1 MALKIIM
8 QSEAEIKGVLL
19 KTLQNFW
26 GYSSFR
32 TPQEEIILSVIRGKD
47 TLALLPTGGGKSLC
61 YQLPALVLE
70 GVCLVVSPLL
80 ALIKDQVTQLKS
92 IGVEAE
98 YLSSELDENEQEEIY
113 ARAAEGITKLLYV
126 SPERLSNSMFLQKIT
141 NIHIS
146 FIAVDEAHCISEWGQ
161 DFRPSYQRIGEFR
174 KLFGDVPCLALTAT
188 ATPKVIA
195 DIETK
200 LTLKSPQIF
209 QKSYKRDNLRI
220 FHEEI
225 SDKYQRILDFMK
237 NNSASGIIYVR
248 TRKEAEE
255 LTAFLKQKGIENVDF
270 YHAGLSLK
278 DKNQNQKKWQQSSSH
293 TLVSTNAFGM
303 GIDKENVRFI
313 IHFSPSVSLENYYQ
327 EIGRAGRDGH
337 ESYALLLWNEQE
349 FSDIDDVFRN
359 QIPNKTEFLS
369 ILSFLYSIFQIAE
382 GEASEK
388 IFKLNIQKIKDFT
401 KTSFAKIK
409 NVLNFLHNQELVFW
423 NNYKDLSTLELK
435 ISAEDLELLPPK
447 EAYFVEFLLRNIS
460 GIATHKVA
468 FSEEILSR
476 KLGISVQEIQ
486 DRIQYL
492 EEKELV
498 EYVDGSA
505 DSIKFLKPRNTR
517 EFQGKYW
524 TEFQQIQ
531 RNKLQKWEEM
541 KYFIRETDYCK
552 MKMILTYFGE
562 KNARNCHKC
571 YICQPLNSMQ
581 NLSAQILNVLNE
593 KPMTFDEVR
602 AKLNLSGKEEIFE
615 TLVSLLNEHK
625 IKMLDYKTYTTNEQ

>member
-1 MALKIIM
+1 M

-32 TPQEEIILSVIRGKD
+32 APQEEIILSVIRGKD

-113 ARAAEGITKLLYV
+113 ARATEGITKLLYV

-195 DIETK
+195 DIEKK

-225 SDKYQRILDFMK
+225 SDKYQRVLDFMK

-303 GIDKENVRFI
+303 GIDKENVRFV

-388 IFKLNIQKIKDFT
+388 IFKLNIQKIRDFT

-460 GIATHKVA
+460 GIATHKVS
-468 FSEEILSR
+468 FSEEMLSR

-524 TEFQQIQ
+524 NEFQQIQ

-562 KNARNCHKC
+562 KNAQNCHKC
-571 YICQPLNSMQ
+571 YVCQPLNSTQ
-581 NLSAQILNVLNE
+581 NLSVQILNALNE

>member
-1 MALKIIM
+1 M

-32 TPQEEIILSVIRGKD
+32 APQEEIILSVIRGKD

-113 ARAAEGITKLLYV
+113 ARAAEGVTKLLYV
-126 SPERLSNSMFLQKIT
+126 SPERLSNSLFLQKIT

-255 LTAFLKQKGIENVDF
+255 LTTFLKQKGIENVDF

-278 DKNQNQKKWQQSSSH
+278 DKNQNQKKWQQSGSH

-303 GIDKENVRFI
+303 GIDKENVRFV

-409 NVLNFLHNQELVFW
+409 NVLNFMHNQELVFW

-460 GIATHKVA
+460 GIATHKVS

-524 TEFQQIQ
+524 NEFQQIQ

-562 KNARNCHKC
+562 KNAQNCHKC
-571 YICQPLNSMQ
+571 YICQPLNSTQ
-581 NLSAQILNVLNE
+581 NLSVQILNVLNE

-615 TLVSLLNEHK
+615 TLVSLLNEYK

>member
-1 MALKIIM
+1 M

-32 TPQEEIILSVIRGKD
+32 APQEEIILSVIRGKD

-113 ARAAEGITKLLYV
+113 GRAAEGVTKLLYV

-255 LTAFLKQKGIENVDF
+255 LTTFLKQKGIENVDF

-303 GIDKENVRFI
+303 GIDKENVRFV

-349 FSDIDDVFRN
+349 FSDIDDIFRN

-369 ILSFLYSIFQIAE
+369 IISFLYSIFQIAE
-382 GEASEK
+382 GEASER
-388 IFKLNIQKIKDFT
+388 IFKLNIQKIKNFT

-409 NVLNFLHNQELVFW
+409 NVLNFMHNQELVFW

-524 TEFQQIQ
+524 NEFQQIQ

-562 KNARNCHKC
+562 KNAQNCHKC
-571 YICQPLNSMQ
+571 YICQPLNATQ
-581 NLSAQILNVLNE
+581 NLSAQILNALNE

>member
-1 MALKIIM
+1 M

-113 ARAAEGITKLLYV
+113 ARAAEGVTKLLYV

-188 ATPKVIA
+188 ATPKVIT

-200 LTLKSPQIF
+200 LILKSPQIF

-303 GIDKENVRFI
+303 GIDKENVRFV

-388 IFKLNIQKIKDFT
+388 IFKLNIQKIKNFT

-409 NVLNFLHNQELVFW
+409 NVLNFMHNQELVFW

-460 GIATHKVA
+460 GIATHKVS
-468 FSEEILSR
+468 FSEEMLSR

-524 TEFQQIQ
+524 NEFQQIQ

-562 KNARNCHKC
+562 KNAQNCHKC
-571 YICQPLNSMQ
+571 YVCQPLNSTQ

>member
-1 MALKIIM
+1 M

-32 TPQEEIILSVIRGKD
+32 APQEEIILSVIRGKD

-113 ARAAEGITKLLYV
+113 ARAAEGVTKLLYV
-126 SPERLSNSMFLQKIT
+126 SPERLSNSLFLQKIT

-255 LTAFLKQKGIENVDF
+255 LTSFLKQKGIENVDF

-303 GIDKENVRFI
+303 GIDKENVRFV

-409 NVLNFLHNQELVFW
+409 NVLNFMHNQELVFW

-460 GIATHKVA
+460 GIATHKVS
-468 FSEEILSR
+468 FSEEMLGR

-524 TEFQQIQ
+524 NEFQQIQ

-552 MKMILTYFGE
+552 MRMILTYFGE
-562 KNARNCHKC
+562 KNAQNCHKC
-571 YICQPLNSMQ
+571 YVCQPLNSAQ
-581 NLSAQILNVLNE
+581 NLSVQILNVLNE

-602 AKLNLSGKEEIFE
+602 AKLNLSAKEEIFE

>member
-1 MALKIIM
+1 M

-126 SPERLSNSMFLQKIT
+126 SPERLSNSLFLQKIT

-174 KLFGDVPCLALTAT
+174 KLFGDVQCLALTAT

-303 GIDKENVRFI
+303 GIDKENVRFV

-337 ESYALLLWNEQE
+337 ESYAFLLWNEQE
-349 FSDIDDVFRN
+349 FSDIDDIFRN

-369 ILSFLYSIFQIAE
+369 IISFLYSIFQIAE

-388 IFKLNIQKIKDFT
+388 IFKLNIQKIRDFT

-409 NVLNFLHNQELVFW
+409 NVLNFMHNQELVFW

-460 GIATHKVA
+460 GIATHKVS
-468 FSEEILSR
+468 FSEEMLSR

-524 TEFQQIQ
+524 NEFQQIQ

-562 KNARNCHKC
+562 KNAQNCHKC
-571 YICQPLNSMQ
+571 YVCQPLNATQ

>member
-1 MALKIIM
+1 M

-200 LTLKSPQIF
+200 LTLKSLQIF

-303 GIDKENVRFI
+303 GIDKENVRFV

-388 IFKLNIQKIKDFT
+388 IFKLNIQKIRDFT

-460 GIATHKVA
+460 GIATHKVS
-468 FSEEILSR
+468 FSEEMLSR

-524 TEFQQIQ
+524 NEFQQIQ

-571 YICQPLNSMQ
+571 YICQPLNSTQ

-602 AKLNLSGKEEIFE
+602 AKLNLSAKEEIFE

>member
-1 MALKIIM
+1 M

-32 TPQEEIILSVIRGKD
+32 APQEEIILSVIRGKD

-113 ARAAEGITKLLYV
+113 ARAAEGVTKLLYV
-126 SPERLSNSMFLQKIT
+126 SPERLSNSLFLQKIT

-248 TRKEAEE
+248 TRKEVEE
-255 LTAFLKQKGIENVDF
+255 LTTFLKQKGIENVDF

-293 TLVSTNAFGM
+293 TLISTNAFGM
-303 GIDKENVRFI
+303 GIDKENVRFV

-435 ISAEDLELLPPK
+435 ISAEDLEILPPK

-468 FSEEILSR
+468 FSEEMLSR

-524 TEFQQIQ
+524 NEFQQIQ

-552 MKMILTYFGE
+552 MNMILTYFGE
-562 KNARNCHKC
+562 KNAQNCHKC
-571 YICQPLNSMQ
+571 YICQPLNSTQ

>member
-1 MALKIIM
+1 M

-80 ALIKDQVTQLKS
+80 ALIKDQVAQLKS

-113 ARAAEGITKLLYV
+113 ARATEGITKLLYV

-195 DIETK
+195 DIESK

-303 GIDKENVRFI
+303 GIDKENVRFV

-349 FSDIDDVFRN
+349 FSDIDDIFRN

-388 IFKLNIQKIKDFT
+388 IFKLNIQKIRDFT

-460 GIATHKVA
+460 GIATHKVS
-468 FSEEILSR
+468 FSEEMLSR

-486 DRIQYL
+486 NRIQYL

-524 TEFQQIQ
+524 NEFQQIQ

-562 KNARNCHKC
+562 KNAQNCHKC
-571 YICQPLNSMQ
+571 YVCQPLNSTQ
-581 NLSAQILNVLNE
+581 NLSVQILNALNE

>member
-1 MALKIIM
+1 M

-141 NIHIS
+141 NVHIS

-195 DIETK
+195 DIEKK
-200 LTLKSPQIF
+200 LILKSPQIF

-278 DKNQNQKKWQQSSSH
+278 DKNQNQKKWQQSGSH

-303 GIDKENVRFI
+303 GIDKENVRFV

-409 NVLNFLHNQELVFW
+409 NVLNFMHNQELVFW

-435 ISAEDLELLPPK
+435 ISAEDLEFLPPK

-460 GIATHKVA
+460 GIATHKVS

-524 TEFQQIQ
+524 NEFQQIQ

-562 KNARNCHKC
+562 KNAQNCHNC
-571 YICQPLNSMQ
+571 YICQPLNSTQ

>member
-1 MALKIIM
+1 M

-32 TPQEEIILSVIRGKD
+32 APQEEIILSVIRGKD

-126 SPERLSNSMFLQKIT
+126 SPERLSNSLFLQKIT

-255 LTAFLKQKGIENVDF
+255 LTSFLKQKGIENVDF

-278 DKNQNQKKWQQSSSH
+278 DKSQNQKKWQQSSSH

-303 GIDKENVRFI
+303 GIDKENVRFV
-313 IHFSPSVSLENYYQ
+313 IHLSPSVSLENYYQ

-388 IFKLNIQKIKDFT
+388 IFKLNIQKIRDFT

-409 NVLNFLHNQELVFW
+409 NVLNFMHNQELVFW

-460 GIATHKVA
+460 GIATHKVS
-468 FSEEILSR
+468 FSEEMLSR

-492 EEKELV
+492 EQKELV

-505 DSIKFLKPRNTR
+505 DSIKFLKHRNTR

-524 TEFQQIQ
+524 NEFQQIQ

-562 KNARNCHKC
+562 KNAQNCHKC
-571 YICQPLNSMQ
+571 YVCQPLNATQ

-602 AKLNLSGKEEIFE
+602 VKLNLSGKEEIFE

>member
-1 MALKIIM
+1 M

-32 TPQEEIILSVIRGKD
+32 APQEEIILSVIRGKD

-126 SPERLSNSMFLQKIT
+126 SPERLSNSLFLQKIT

-195 DIETK
+195 DIESK

-303 GIDKENVRFI
+303 GIDKENVRFV

-388 IFKLNIQKIKDFT
+388 IFKLNIQKIRDFT
-401 KTSFAKIK
+401 KASFAKIK
-409 NVLNFLHNQELVFW
+409 NVLNFMHNQELVFW

-460 GIATHKVA
+460 GIATHKVS
-468 FSEEILSR
+468 FSEEMLSR

-492 EEKELV
+492 EQKELV

-524 TEFQQIQ
+524 NEFQQIQ

-562 KNARNCHKC
+562 KNAQNCHKC
-571 YICQPLNSMQ
+571 YVCQPLNATQ

>member
-1 MALKIIM
+1 M

-32 TPQEEIILSVIRGKD
+32 APQEEIILSVIRGKD

-126 SPERLSNSMFLQKIT
+126 SPERLSNSLFLQKIT

-255 LTAFLKQKGIENVDF
+255 LTSFLKQKGIENVDF

-303 GIDKENVRFI
+303 GIDKENVRFV

-388 IFKLNIQKIKDFT
+388 IFKLNIQKIRDFT
-401 KTSFAKIK
+401 KISFAKIK
-409 NVLNFLHNQELVFW
+409 NVLNFMHNQELVFW

-460 GIATHKVA
+460 GIATHKVS
-468 FSEEILSR
+468 FSEEMLSR

-492 EEKELV
+492 EQKELV

-505 DSIKFLKPRNTR
+505 DSIKFLKHRNTR

-524 TEFQQIQ
+524 NEFQQIQ

-562 KNARNCHKC
+562 KNAQNCHKC
-571 YICQPLNSMQ
+571 YVCQPLNATQ

-602 AKLNLSGKEEIFE
+602 VKLNLSGKEEIFE

>member
-1 MALKIIM
+1 M

-32 TPQEEIILSVIRGKD
+32 APQEEIILSVIRGKD

-126 SPERLSNSMFLQKIT
+126 SPERLSNSLFLQKIT

-195 DIETK
+195 DIEKK

-303 GIDKENVRFI
+303 GIDKENVRFV

-401 KTSFAKIK
+401 KASFAKIK

-460 GIATHKVA
+460 GIATHKVS
-468 FSEEILSR
+468 FSEEMLSR

-524 TEFQQIQ
+524 NEFQQIQ

-541 KYFIRETDYCK
+541 KYFVRETDYCK

-562 KNARNCHKC
+562 KNAQNCHKC
-571 YICQPLNSMQ
+571 YVCQPLNSTQ
-581 NLSAQILNVLNE
+581 NLSAQILNALNE

>member
-1 MALKIIM
+1 M

-19 KTLQNFW
+19 NTLQNFW

-32 TPQEEIILSVIRGKD
+32 APQEEIILSVIRGKD

-113 ARAAEGITKLLYV
+113 ARAAEDITKLLYV

-200 LTLKSPQIF
+200 LVLKSPQIF

-255 LTAFLKQKGIENVDF
+255 LTSFLKQKGIENVDF

-278 DKNQNQKKWQQSSSH
+278 DKNQNQKKWQQSSGH

-303 GIDKENVRFI
+303 GIDKENVRFV

-359 QIPNKTEFLS
+359 QIPSKTEFLS

-388 IFKLNIQKIKDFT
+388 IFKLNIQKIRDFT

-435 ISAEDLELLPPK
+435 ISAEDLEFLPPK
-447 EAYFVEFLLRNIS
+447 DAYFVEFLLRNIS
-460 GIATHKVA
+460 GIATHKVS
-468 FSEEILSR
+468 FSEEMLSR

-492 EEKELV
+492 EQKELV

-505 DSIKFLKPRNTR
+505 DSIKFLKHRNTR

-524 TEFQQIQ
+524 NEFQQIQ

-562 KNARNCHKC
+562 KNAQNCHKC
-571 YICQPLNSMQ
+571 YVCQPLNATQ

-602 AKLNLSGKEEIFE
+602 VKLNLSGKEEIFE

>member
-1 MALKIIM
+1 M

-32 TPQEEIILSVIRGKD
+32 APQEEIILSVIRGKD

-303 GIDKENVRFI
+303 GIDKENVRFV

-349 FSDIDDVFRN
+349 FSDIDDIFRN

-388 IFKLNIQKIKDFT
+388 IFKLNIQKIRDFT

-409 NVLNFLHNQELVFW
+409 NVLNFMHNQELVFW

-460 GIATHKVA
+460 GIATHKVS
-468 FSEEILSR
+468 FSEEMLSR

-498 EYVDGSA
+498 EYVDGSV

-524 TEFQQIQ
+524 NEFQQIQ

-562 KNARNCHKC
+562 KNAQNCYKC
-571 YICQPLNSMQ
+571 YVCQPLNSTQ

>member
-1 MALKIIM
+1 M

-32 TPQEEIILSVIRGKD
+32 APQEEIILSVIRGKD

-113 ARAAEGITKLLYV
+113 ARAAEGVTKLLYV

-200 LTLKSPQIF
+200 LILKSPQIF

-303 GIDKENVRFI
+303 GIDKENVRFV

-388 IFKLNIQKIKDFT
+388 IFKLNIQKIKNFT

-409 NVLNFLHNQELVFW
+409 NVLNFMHNQELVFW

-460 GIATHKVA
+460 GIATHKVS
-468 FSEEILSR
+468 FSEEMLSR

-524 TEFQQIQ
+524 NEFQQIQ

-562 KNARNCHKC
+562 KNAQNCHKC
-571 YICQPLNSMQ
+571 YVCQPLNSTQ

>member
-1 MALKIIM
+1 M

-32 TPQEEIILSVIRGKD
+32 APQEEIILSVIRGKD

-126 SPERLSNSMFLQKIT
+126 SPERLSNSLFLQKIT

-303 GIDKENVRFI
+303 GIDKENVRFV

-388 IFKLNIQKIKDFT
+388 IFKLNIQKIRDFT

-409 NVLNFLHNQELVFW
+409 NVLNFMHNQELVFW

-460 GIATHKVA
+460 GIATHKVS
-468 FSEEILSR
+468 FSEEMLSR

-492 EEKELV
+492 EQKELV

-505 DSIKFLKPRNTR
+505 DSIKFLKHRNTR

-524 TEFQQIQ
+524 NEFQQIQ

-562 KNARNCHKC
+562 KNAQNCHKC
-571 YICQPLNSMQ
+571 YICQPLNSTQ

-602 AKLNLSGKEEIFE
+602 AKLNLSAKEEIFE

>member
-1 MALKIIM
+1 M
-8 QSEAEIKGVLL
+8 QSEAEIKEVLL

-32 TPQEEIILSVIRGKD
+32 APQEEIILSVIRGKD

-126 SPERLSNSMFLQKIT
+126 SPERLSNSLFLQKIT

-161 DFRPSYQRIGEFR
+161 DFRPNYQRIGEFR

-303 GIDKENVRFI
+303 GIDKENVRFV

-388 IFKLNIQKIKDFT
+388 IFKLNIQKIRDFT

-460 GIATHKVA
+460 GIATHKVS
-468 FSEEILSR
+468 FSEEMLSR

-492 EEKELV
+492 EQKELV
-498 EYVDGSA
+498 EYVDCSA

-524 TEFQQIQ
+524 NEFQQIQ

-562 KNARNCHKC
+562 KNAQNCHNC
-571 YICQPLNSMQ
+571 YICQPLNSTQ
-581 NLSAQILNVLNE
+581 NLSAQILNALNE

>member
-1 MALKIIM
+1 M

-32 TPQEEIILSVIRGKD
+32 APQEEIILSVIRGKD

-113 ARAAEGITKLLYV
+113 GRAAEGVTKLLYV

-255 LTAFLKQKGIENVDF
+255 LTTFLKQKGIENVDF

-303 GIDKENVRFI
+303 GIDKENVRFV

-349 FSDIDDVFRN
+349 FSDIDDIFRN

-369 ILSFLYSIFQIAE
+369 IISFLYSIFQIAE
-382 GEASEK
+382 GEASER
-388 IFKLNIQKIKDFT
+388 IFKLNIQKIKNFT

-409 NVLNFLHNQELVFW
+409 NVLNFMHNQELVFW

-505 DSIKFLKPRNTR
+505 DSIKFVKPRNTR

-524 TEFQQIQ
+524 NEFQQIQ

-562 KNARNCHKC
+562 KNAQNCHKC
-571 YICQPLNSMQ
+571 YICQPLNATQ
-581 NLSAQILNVLNE
+581 NLSAQILNALNE

>member
-1 MALKIIM
+1 M

-32 TPQEEIILSVIRGKD
+32 APQEEIILSVIRGKD

-126 SPERLSNSMFLQKIT
+126 SPERLSNSLFLQKIT

-195 DIETK
+195 DIEKK

-303 GIDKENVRFI
+303 GIDKENVRFV

-388 IFKLNIQKIKDFT
+388 IFKLNIQKIRDFT

-460 GIATHKVA
+460 GIATHKVS
-468 FSEEILSR
+468 FSEEMLSR

-524 TEFQQIQ
+524 NEFQQIQ

-562 KNARNCHKC
+562 KNAQNCHKC
-571 YICQPLNSMQ
+571 YVCQPLNATQ
-581 NLSAQILNVLNE
+581 NLSAQILNALNE

>member
-1 MALKIIM
+1 M

-32 TPQEEIILSVIRGKD
+32 APQEEIILSVIRGKD

-126 SPERLSNSMFLQKIT
+126 SPERLSNSLFLQKIT

-460 GIATHKVA
+460 GIATHKVS
-468 FSEEILSR
+468 FSEEMLSR

>member
-1 MALKIIM
+1 M

-113 ARAAEGITKLLYV
+113 ARATEGITKLLYV
-126 SPERLSNSMFLQKIT
+126 SPERLFNSMFLQKIT
-141 NIHIS
+141 NVHIS

-195 DIETK
+195 DIEKK

-303 GIDKENVRFI
+303 GIDKENVRFV

-327 EIGRAGRDGH
+327 EIGRAGRDGY

-349 FSDIDDVFRN
+349 FSDIDDIFRN

-388 IFKLNIQKIKDFT
+388 IFKLNTQKIRDFT

-409 NVLNFLHNQELVFW
+409 NVLNFMHNQELVFW

-460 GIATHKVA
+460 GIATHKVS
-468 FSEEILSR
+468 FSEEMLSR
-476 KLGISVQEIQ
+476 KLGISMQEIQ

-524 TEFQQIQ
+524 NEFQQIQ

-562 KNARNCHKC
+562 KNAQNCHKC
-571 YICQPLNSMQ
+571 YVCQPLNSTQ
-581 NLSAQILNVLNE
+581 NLSAQILNALNE

>member
-1 MALKIIM
+1 M

-32 TPQEEIILSVIRGKD
+32 APQEEIILSVIRGKD

-113 ARAAEGITKLLYV
+113 ARAAEGVTKLLYV
-126 SPERLSNSMFLQKIT
+126 SPERLSNSLFLQKIT

-188 ATPKVIA
+188 ATLKVIA

-278 DKNQNQKKWQQSSSH
+278 DKNQNQKKWQQSDSH

-303 GIDKENVRFI
+303 GIDKENVRFV

-349 FSDIDDVFRN
+349 FSDIDDIFRN
-359 QIPNKTEFLS
+359 QIPSKTEFLS

-401 KTSFAKIK
+401 KASFAKIK
-409 NVLNFLHNQELVFW
+409 NVLNFMHNQELVFW

-460 GIATHKVA
+460 GIATHKVS
-468 FSEEILSR
+468 FSEEMLSR

-524 TEFQQIQ
+524 NEFQQIQ

-562 KNARNCHKC
+562 KNAQNCHKC
-571 YICQPLNSMQ
+571 YVCQPLNSTQ

>member
-1 MALKIIM
+1 M

-32 TPQEEIILSVIRGKD
+32 APQEEIILSVIRGKD

-126 SPERLSNSMFLQKIT
+126 SPERLSNSLFLQKIT

-255 LTAFLKQKGIENVDF
+255 LTSFLKQKGIENVDF

-303 GIDKENVRFI
+303 GIDKENVRFV

-327 EIGRAGRDGH
+327 EIGRAGRDGC

-388 IFKLNIQKIKDFT
+388 IFKLNIQKIRDFT
-401 KTSFAKIK
+401 KASFAKIK

-460 GIATHKVA
+460 GIATHKVS
-468 FSEEILSR
+468 FSEEMLSR

-524 TEFQQIQ
+524 NEFQQIQ

-562 KNARNCHKC
+562 KNAQNCHKC
-571 YICQPLNSMQ
+571 YVCQPLNSTQ
-581 NLSAQILNVLNE
+581 NLSAQILNALNE

>member
-1 MALKIIM
+1 M

-32 TPQEEIILSVIRGKD
+32 APQEEIILSVIRGKD

-70 GVCLVVSPLL
+70 GVGLVVSPLL

-113 ARAAEGITKLLYV
+113 GRAAEGITKLLYV

-195 DIETK
+195 DIEKK

-225 SDKYQRILDFMK
+225 SDKYQRVLDFMK

-255 LTAFLKQKGIENVDF
+255 LTSFLKQKGIENVDF

-303 GIDKENVRFI
+303 GIDKENVRFV

-349 FSDIDDVFRN
+349 FSDIDDIFRN

-369 ILSFLYSIFQIAE
+369 IISFLYSIFQIAE

-388 IFKLNIQKIKDFT
+388 IFKLNIQKIRDFT

-460 GIATHKVA
+460 GIATHKVS
-468 FSEEILSR
+468 FSEEMLSR

-486 DRIQYL
+486 NRIQYL

-524 TEFQQIQ
+524 NEFQQIQ

-562 KNARNCHKC
+562 KNAQNCHKC
-571 YICQPLNSMQ
+571 YVCQPLNSTQ

>member
-1 MALKIIM
+1 M

-113 ARAAEGITKLLYV
+113 ARAAEGVTKLLYV

-200 LTLKSPQIF
+200 LALKSPQIF
-209 QKSYKRDNLRI
+209 QKSYNRDNLRI
-220 FHEEI
+220 FHDEI

-293 TLVSTNAFGM
+293 TLRSTPPFGM
-303 GIDKENVRFI
+303 GIDKENVRCV

-388 IFKLNIQKIKDFT
+388 IFKLNIQKIRDFT

-409 NVLNFLHNQELVFW
+409 NVLNFMHNQELVFW

-460 GIATHKVA
+460 GIATHKVS
-468 FSEEILSR
+468 FSEEMLSR

-524 TEFQQIQ
+524 NEFQQIQ

-562 KNARNCHKC
+562 KNAQNCHNC
-571 YICQPLNSMQ
+571 YICQPLNSTQ
-581 NLSAQILNVLNE
+581 NLSAQILNALNE

>member
-1 MALKIIM
+1 M

-32 TPQEEIILSVIRGKD
+32 APQEEIILSVIRGKD

-113 ARAAEGITKLLYV
+113 ARAAEGITKLLYI
-126 SPERLSNSMFLQKIT
+126 SPERLSNSLFLQKIT

-188 ATPKVIA
+188 ATLKVIA

-278 DKNQNQKKWQQSSSH
+278 DKNQNQKKWQQSDSH

-303 GIDKENVRFI
+303 GIDKENVRFV

-401 KTSFAKIK
+401 KASFAKIK
-409 NVLNFLHNQELVFW
+409 NVLNFMHNQELVFW

-460 GIATHKVA
+460 GIATHKVS
-468 FSEEILSR
+468 FSEEMLSR

-524 TEFQQIQ
+524 NEFQQIQ

-562 KNARNCHKC
+562 KNAQNCHKC
-571 YICQPLNSMQ
+571 YVCQPLNSTQ
-581 NLSAQILNVLNE
+581 NLSAQILNALNE

>member
-1 MALKIIM
+1 M

-32 TPQEEIILSVIRGKD
+32 APQEEIILSVIRGKD

-80 ALIKDQVTQLKS
+80 ALIKDQVTLLKS

-188 ATPKVIA
+188 ATLKVIA

-255 LTAFLKQKGIENVDF
+255 LTSFLKQKGIENVDF

-303 GIDKENVRFI
+303 GIDKENVRFV

-349 FSDIDDVFRN
+349 FSDIDDIFRN

-409 NVLNFLHNQELVFW
+409 NVLNFMHNQELVFW

-460 GIATHKVA
+460 GIATHKVS
-468 FSEEILSR
+468 FSEEMLSR

-524 TEFQQIQ
+524 NEFQQIQ

-562 KNARNCHKC
+562 KNAQNCHKC
-571 YICQPLNSMQ
+571 YVCQPLNSTQ
-581 NLSAQILNVLNE
+581 NLSAQILNALNE

>member
-1 MALKIIM
+1 M

-200 LTLKSPQIF
+200 LVLKSPQIF

-303 GIDKENVRFI
+303 GIDKENVRFV

-349 FSDIDDVFRN
+349 FSDIDDIFRN

-468 FSEEILSR
+468 FSEEMLSR

-524 TEFQQIQ
+524 NEFQQIQ

-562 KNARNCHKC
+562 KNAQNCHKC
-571 YICQPLNSMQ
+571 YVCQPLNATQ
-581 NLSAQILNVLNE
+581 NLSAQILNALNE

>member
-1 MALKIIM
+1 
-8 QSEAEIKGVLL
+8 
-19 KTLQNFW
+19 
-26 GYSSFR
+26 
-32 TPQEEIILSVIRGKD
+32 
-47 TLALLPTGGGKSLC
+47 
-61 YQLPALVLE
+61 
-70 GVCLVVSPLL
+70 
-80 ALIKDQVTQLKS
+80 
-92 IGVEAE
+92 
-98 YLSSELDENEQEEIY
+98 
-113 ARAAEGITKLLYV
+113 
-126 SPERLSNSMFLQKIT
+126 
-141 NIHIS
+141 
-146 FIAVDEAHCISEWGQ
+146 
-161 DFRPSYQRIGEFR
+161 
-174 KLFGDVPCLALTAT
+174 
-188 ATPKVIA
+188 
-195 DIETK
+195 
-200 LTLKSPQIF
+200 
-209 QKSYKRDNLRI
+209 
-220 FHEEI
+220 
-225 SDKYQRILDFMK
+225 MK

-303 GIDKENVRFI
+303 GIDKENVRFV

-349 FSDIDDVFRN
+349 FSDIDDIFRN

-388 IFKLNIQKIKDFT
+388 IFKLNTQKIRDFT

-409 NVLNFLHNQELVFW
+409 NVLNFMHNQELVFW

-460 GIATHKVA
+460 GIATHKVS
-468 FSEEILSR
+468 FSEEMLSR

-524 TEFQQIQ
+524 NEFQQIQ

-562 KNARNCHKC
+562 KNAQNCHKC
-571 YICQPLNSMQ
+571 YVCQPLNSTQ

>member
-1 MALKIIM
+1 M

-32 TPQEEIILSVIRGKD
+32 APQEEIILSVIRGKD

-80 ALIKDQVTQLKS
+80 ALIKDQVTQMKS

-113 ARAAEGITKLLYV
+113 ARAAEGVTKLLYI
-126 SPERLSNSMFLQKIT
+126 SPERLSNSLFLQKIT

-195 DIETK
+195 DIEKK

-255 LTAFLKQKGIENVDF
+255 LTSFLKQKGIENVDF

-293 TLVSTNAFGM
+293 MLVSTNAFGM
-303 GIDKENVRFI
+303 GIDKENVRFV

-524 TEFQQIQ
+524 NEFQQIQ

-562 KNARNCHKC
+562 KNAQNCHKC
-571 YICQPLNSMQ
+571 YVCQPLNSTQ
-581 NLSAQILNVLNE
+581 NLSAQILNALNE

>member
-1 MALKIIM
+1 M

-32 TPQEEIILSVIRGKD
+32 APQEEIILSVIRGKD

-113 ARAAEGITKLLYV
+113 ARAAEGVTKLLYV

-195 DIETK
+195 DIEKK

-225 SDKYQRILDFMK
+225 SDKYQRVLDFMK

-255 LTAFLKQKGIENVDF
+255 LTSFLKQKGIENVDF

-303 GIDKENVRFI
+303 GIDKENVRFV

-388 IFKLNIQKIKDFT
+388 IFKLNIQKIRDFT

-460 GIATHKVA
+460 GIATHKVS

-505 DSIKFLKPRNTR
+505 DSIKFLKHRNTR

-524 TEFQQIQ
+524 NEFQQIQ

-562 KNARNCHKC
+562 KNAQNCHKC
-571 YICQPLNSMQ
+571 YICQPLNSTQ

-602 AKLNLSGKEEIFE
+602 AKLNLSGKEEVFE

-625 IKMLDYKTYTTNEQ
+625 IKMLDYKTYTTNE

>member
-1 MALKIIM
+1 M

-141 NIHIS
+141 NVHIS

-195 DIETK
+195 DIEKK
-200 LTLKSPQIF
+200 LILKSPQIF

-303 GIDKENVRFI
+303 GIDKENVRFV

-388 IFKLNIQKIKDFT
+388 IFKLNIQKIRDFT

-409 NVLNFLHNQELVFW
+409 NVLNFMHNQELVFW

-435 ISAEDLELLPPK
+435 ISAEDLEFLPPK

-460 GIATHKVA
+460 GIATHKVS

-524 TEFQQIQ
+524 NEFQQIQ

-562 KNARNCHKC
+562 KNAQNCHNC
-571 YICQPLNSMQ
+571 YICQPLNSTQ

>member
-1 MALKIIM
+1 M

-126 SPERLSNSMFLQKIT
+126 SPERLSNSLFLQKIT

-200 LTLKSPQIF
+200 LVLKSPQIF

-255 LTAFLKQKGIENVDF
+255 LTTFLKQKGIENVDF

-303 GIDKENVRFI
+303 GIDKENVRFV

-349 FSDIDDVFRN
+349 FSDIDDIFRN

-388 IFKLNIQKIKDFT
+388 IFKLNIQKIRDFT

-409 NVLNFLHNQELVFW
+409 NVLNFMHNQELVFW

-435 ISAEDLELLPPK
+435 ISAEDLEILPPK

-468 FSEEILSR
+468 FSEEVLSR

-524 TEFQQIQ
+524 NEFQQIQ

-562 KNARNCHKC
+562 KNAQNCQNC
-571 YICQPLNSMQ
+571 YICQPLNATQ
-581 NLSAQILNVLNE
+581 NLSTQILNALNE

>member
-1 MALKIIM
+1 M

-32 TPQEEIILSVIRGKD
+32 APQEEIILSVIRGKD

-70 GVCLVVSPLL
+70 GVCLVISPLL

-113 ARAAEGITKLLYV
+113 ARAAEGVTKLLYV
-126 SPERLSNSMFLQKIT
+126 SPERLSNSLFLQKIT

-303 GIDKENVRFI
+303 GIDKENVRFV

-388 IFKLNIQKIKDFT
+388 IFKLNIQKIRDFT
-401 KTSFAKIK
+401 KASFAKIK
-409 NVLNFLHNQELVFW
+409 NVLNFMHNQELVFW

-435 ISAEDLELLPPK
+435 ISAEDLEFLPPK

-460 GIATHKVA
+460 GIATHKVS
-468 FSEEILSR
+468 FSEEMLSR

-492 EEKELV
+492 EQKELV

-524 TEFQQIQ
+524 NEFQQIQ

-562 KNARNCHKC
+562 KNAQNCHKC
-571 YICQPLNSMQ
+571 YVCQPLNATQ